1 MTASIPSSALVLDR
15 LIALDGERWGHGL
28 TPQQCQR
35 LIARYGSQ
43 SSGYFNLQEGV
54 QRFGIEDVG
63 FLAYFP
69 MKTFMGRVNV
79 VFANPVCAPSVRP
92 WLLRAF
98 LNRAKGRTF
107 FVGIDDAVARDLR
120 ELGYNINEM
129 GTEFSVPLADFD
141 VRGKHKK
148 QLRHAANLGE
158 RCGVV
163 VKEQRWHE
171 VNQSEVVRISEEWRR
186 HKAVSSRELRL
197 LTRPPV
203 FDNEWAVRKFYC
215 YEGERL
221 LGYVFFDPFYKD
233 GKIVGYTANILRQ
246 DLANTHSGLL
256 DFVILEAMKQ
266 FRAEG
271 IEWVSLGISPLH
283 NVQQMAGD
291 RPIIRKICQSLYEYG
306 NKFYA
311 FKALAYHKTRYR
323 GEETKWY
330 VATDDI
336 PAFKVAWTI
345 LRATGILG
353 QVRLGQ
359 TGGSI
364 MAGLL

>member
-15 LIALDGERWGHGL
+15 LIALDGDRGHSL
-28 TPQQCQR
+28 TLQQCQK

-43 SSGYFNLQEGV
+43 SSGYFNLQAGV

-69 MKTFMGRVNV
+69 MRTFMGRVNV

-98 LNRAKGRTF
+98 LHRTQGRTF
-107 FVGIDDAVARDLR
+107 FVGVDSEVADDLR
-120 ELGYNINEM
+120 DLGYNINEM
-129 GTEFSVPLADFD
+129 GTEFSVSLDEFN
-141 VRGKHKK
+141 VRGKDKK
-148 QLRHAANLGE
+148 QLRHAANLGK
-158 RCGVV
+158 RTGVV
-163 VKEQRWHE
+163 VKEQTWDE
-171 VNQSEVVRISEEWRR
+171 VNQSEVIRISEEWRR
-186 HKAVSSRELRL
+186 HKAVSNRELRL

-203 FDNEWAVRKFYC
+203 FQDEWQVRKFYC
-215 YEGERL
+215 YEGDRL
-221 LGYVFFDPFYKD
+221 LGYVFFDPYYEN
-233 GKIVGYTANILRQ
+233 GRIVGYTANILRQ
-246 DLANTHSGLL
+246 DLSNTHSGLL
-256 DFVILEAMKQ
+256 DFIIIEAMNK
-266 FRAEG
+266 FREEG
-271 IEWVSLGISPLH
+271 IKNLSLGISPLH
-283 NVQQMAGD
+283 GVDKVQGE
-291 RPIIRKICQSLYEYG
+291 RTIVRKISQFLYKYG

-311 FKALAYHKTRYR
+311 FKALAYHKSRYR
-323 GEETKWY
+323 GTETKWY

-336 PAFKVAWTI
+336 PALKVAWTV

-353 QVRLGQ
+353 QVRIGQ